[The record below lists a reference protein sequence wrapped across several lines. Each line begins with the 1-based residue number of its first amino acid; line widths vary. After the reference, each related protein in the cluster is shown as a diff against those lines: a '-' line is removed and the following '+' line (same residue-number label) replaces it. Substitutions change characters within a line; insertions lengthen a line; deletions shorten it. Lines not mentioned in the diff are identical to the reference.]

1 MRLMG
6 LDYGSKSVGVALS
19 DELLMT
25 AQPFETIWRDSETKL
40 RKTLARIEE
49 IVKEKNVE
57 KIALGLP
64 LMEDGSEGK
73 RVKLTKDF
81 KEKLENR
88 LPNTEVVFV
97 DERYTT
103 LISEHELD
111 EMNVKKSE
119 QKTYIDQLAACYI
132 LEEYMNKIK
141 DTNKT
146 KN

>member
-6 LDYGSKSVGVALS
+6 LDYGSKTIGVALS

-25 AQPFETIWRDSETKL
+25 VQPFETIWRDSETKL

-49 IVKEKNVE
+49 IVKEKDVQ

-64 LMEDGSEGK
+64 LLEDGSEGQ
-73 RVKLTKDF
+73 RAKLTLEF
-81 KEKLENR
+81 KEKLVKR
-88 LPNTEVVFV
+88 LPDIEVVLV

-103 LISEHELD
+103 FASEEEL
-111 EMNVKKSE
+111 EKMNVKKCE

-132 LEEYMNKIK
+132 LEEYMSKIEN
-141 DTNKT
+141 TNKT

>member
-25 AQPFETIWRDSETKL
+25 AQPFETIWRESETKL

-64 LMEDGSEGK
+64 LMEDGSEGE
-73 RVKLTKDF
+73 RVKLTKEF
-81 KEKLENR
+81 KEKLESR
-88 LPNTEVVFV
+88 LPDTEVIFI

-146 KN
+146 KK

>member
-6 LDYGSKSVGVALS
+6 LDYGSKTIGVALS

-49 IVKEKNVE
+49 IVKEKNVQT
-57 KIALGLP
+57 IALGLP
-64 LMEDGSEGK
+64 LMEDGSEGE
-73 RVKLTKDF
+73 RVKLTYQF

-88 LPNTEVVFV
+88 LPGIEIVMV

-103 LISEHELD
+103 AISKEELD
-111 EMNVKKSE
+111 IMNVKKSE

-132 LEEYMNKIK
+132 LEEYMSKLK
-141 DTNKT
+141 DTDKT